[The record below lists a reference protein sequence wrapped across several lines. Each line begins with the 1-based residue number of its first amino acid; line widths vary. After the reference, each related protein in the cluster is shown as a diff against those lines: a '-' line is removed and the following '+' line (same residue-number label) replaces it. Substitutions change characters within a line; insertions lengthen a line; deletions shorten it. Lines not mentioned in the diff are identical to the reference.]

1 MGLER
6 PARPTNTPPHRW
18 RHHPRL
24 GVPEKGGWQQR
35 HLHPLLGRRQPQAR
49 QARESRITAPSPAGR
64 QTDRQTHTQARE
76 PFLPPHSATD
86 LVSFG
91 GGTPLGQRAA
101 DGRAVKRLSRS
112 LSPPLSSWRGRRR
125 SRSCHRRRR
134 LPHPRPAL
142 PPAPPTPSSQ
152 RVRASQSV
160 CARARADPV
169 SHVSRG
175 PLGES
180 DGLLVSRASF
190 VTRPAL

>member
-64 QTDRQTHTQARE
+64 QTDTHRHAS
-76 PFLPPHSATD
+76 PSPHSATD

-125 SRSCHRRRR
+125 SRSCHRRR

-152 RVRASQSV
+152 RVRASQCV
-160 CARARADPV
+160 CARARRPGL
-169 SHVSRG
+169 SRR
-175 PLGES
+175 P
-180 DGLLVSRASF
+180 
-190 VTRPAL
+190 RPARRE